1 MDRNDVSKLLII
13 VAGIFGLLKMPV
25 LTIIFAVI
33 GLGVTFYDIY
43 DYFH

>member
-25 LTIIFAVI
+25 LTVI
-33 GLGVTFYDIY
+33 LATVGLGITFYDIY